1 MDENFTLNKERVLKI
16 CDEICRKDF
25 KDIELNCNNGICA
38 DRLEKEILSAM
49 RRADFKYFA
58 FGIESGNEQVLKNI
72 KKGVDINVI
81 EEALEAAIKL
91 DYYNN
96 FVFYYW
102 LTGGGHG

>member
-1 MDENFTLNKERVLKI
+1 
-16 CDEICRKDF
+16 
-25 KDIELNCNNGICA
+25 
-38 DRLEKEILSAM
+38 M

-91 DYYNN
+91 D
-96 FVFYYW
+96 
-102 LTGGGHG
+102 